1 MKTRAERR
9 NKNDDKNIEYEVFGC
24 FKSRTIDA
32 DADAGDLDH
41 RWMMLEDIFAALH
54 DRPLIDGKVNDFFGC
69 LPAAHKAAMDVLD
82 VGVVA

>member
-9 NKNDDKNIEYEVFGC
+9 NKNNNKSIEYEVFGT
-24 FKSRTIDA
+24 FKSHTIDA

-54 DRPLIDGKVNDFFGC
+54 DRPLIDGKVNNFFGC
-69 LPAAHKAAMDVLD
+69 LPAAHKAAMDLLD